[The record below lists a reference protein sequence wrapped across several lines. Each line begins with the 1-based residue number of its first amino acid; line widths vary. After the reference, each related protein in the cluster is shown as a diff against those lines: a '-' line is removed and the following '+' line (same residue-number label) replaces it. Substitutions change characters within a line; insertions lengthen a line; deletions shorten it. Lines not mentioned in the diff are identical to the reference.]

1 MAGRSGR
8 LGSAALGLSVSES
21 QLNDIDGIQ
30 ASTRPLLDQIS
41 LCAGPCAEPAGPEG
55 PEARCLSWEFIV
67 QGRSR
72 LSTAMERC
80 RCHRAGQWGMAR
92 RRKWPIQGQL
102 GAPHGKGAAPRRG
115 VFRCWKAVPRRAVG
129 GARCRQVMARAQCA
143 AGRVASPARPR
154 ALVSLGCREPA
165 GKAGSR
171 GRAGAWTL
179 SSSGWEA

>member
-1 MAGRSGR
+1 MSI
-8 LGSAALGLSVSES
+8 SES
-21 QLNDIDGIQ
+21 QLNIIDGIQ
-30 ASTRPLLDQIS
+30 VSTRPLLDQIS
-41 LCAGPCAEPAGPEG
+41 LRTGHCAEPVGPEG
-55 PEARCLSWEFIV
+55 PEAHCLSWEFIV
-67 QGRSR
+67 QGRRR
-72 LSTAMERC
+72 LSTATERC
-80 RCHRAGQWGMAR
+80 RCHRAGQWGTAR
-92 RRKWPIQGQL
+92 GRKWPIQGRL
-102 GAPHGKGAAPRRG
+102 GVPHGKGAAPRRG

-143 AGRVASPARPR
+143 AGCVASPARPR